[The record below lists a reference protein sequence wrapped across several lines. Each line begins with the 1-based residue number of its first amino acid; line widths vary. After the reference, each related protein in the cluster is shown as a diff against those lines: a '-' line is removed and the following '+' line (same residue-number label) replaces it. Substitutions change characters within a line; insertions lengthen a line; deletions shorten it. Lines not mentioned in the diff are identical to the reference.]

1 MDPLIQLKQRTPI
14 FLVALLLACFAIRES
29 AHAVVPAPDGGY
41 PGFNTAEGQNALFN
55 LTTGVGNAAVGWY
68 SLFSN
73 TDGSY
78 NTGLG
83 AGTLALNT
91 ADSNTAIGAAA
102 GFNNVDGS
110 ENTLVGTGVG
120 TNIVSGFNNTYV
132 GNFINPS
139 VDESNTIRIND
150 LSGGNA
156 QECFIGGIFNNFQPI
171 PAHGGSSSVAVVTL
185 DLANDHLGWDVLVSD
200 QPGAKAPVQAPQRSA
215 PGRRTAPAVP
225 TRPDLGKAGQ
235 VEKLE
240 ATVAQQQKQ
249 IEILTARLEQQ
260 AEQIQKVSAHLQ
272 LRNSAPQTVV
282 NSQ

>member
-1 MDPLIQLKQRTPI
+1 MNPFIQDKNMLLSLLIGYI
-14 FLVALLLACFAIRES
+14 VVCFGVLPK
-29 AHAVVPAPDGGY
+29 AHAVVPPPDGGY

-55 LTTGVGNAAVGWY
+55 LTSGAANTGVGWY
-68 SLFSN
+68 SLF
-73 TDGSY
+73 TDTTGSF
-78 NTGLG
+78 NTGVG

-156 QECFIGGIFNNFQPI
+156 QKCFIGGIFNNFQPI
-171 PAHGGSSSVAVVTL
+171 PAHGGSPSVRVVTL
-185 DLANDHLGWDVLVSD
+185 DLADDHLGWDLLVSD
-200 QPGAKAPVQAPQRSA
+200 QPGATAPVQAPQRSA
-215 PGRRTAPAVP
+215 PVRRTAPAVP
-225 TRPDLGKAGQ
+225 TRPDLAKAGQ